1 MIQTDKYAM
10 LTLQDL
16 ARHCAEETDH
26 YYHSQKYDPQYC
38 FEIFRRAI
46 IDRDQFAWEII
57 LSQYQPLVLKWVNQH
72 PGFLS
77 TGEEDE
83 YFINRAF
90 EKIWI
95 ALTPEK
101 FSKFTALA
109 SLLSYLKMC
118 VHSVITDQNRA
129 RQFSAVE
136 AAASDRPQDFQASED
151 SHLSIE
157 DQALEQDF
165 RQHFWQSIQTRLQDE
180 KEQRVVYDSFFLALK
195 PREIQ
200 KLAPNLFTSVE
211 EVYLIKQNILARFRR
226 DDELNKLI
234 SQSD

>member
-1 MIQTDKYAM
+1 MIQTDKYSM

-26 YYHSQKYDPQYC
+26 YYHSQKYDPQFC

-46 IDRDQFAWEII
+46 IERDQLAWEMI
-57 LSQYQPLVLKWVNQH
+57 LSQYQPLVMKWVNQH

-77 TGEEDE
+77 TGEEVE

-129 RQFSAVE
+129 LQFSALEE
-136 AAASDRPQDFQASED
+136 AAADQSPILKASGD

-157 DQALEQDF
+157 DQALEQDY
-165 RQHFWQSIQTRLQDE
+165 RQQFWQSIQTRLQDE

-200 KLAPNLFTSVE
+200 KLAPNLFTSVA

-226 DDELNKLI
+226 DEELNKFI
-234 SQSD
+234 NQAD